1 MALLEVKILLGVII
15 LTLVSS
21 KNMIKKYIFIL
32 FIGLNISL
40 FAQTKPN
47 TDWVRVEGGSFM
59 MGCDESDNDCYPDEQ
74 PKHKVNISTFEI
86 GRYEVTVE
94 EYREFCKATKRNM
107 PSPPPMGFIDSHPIV
122 YITWQ
127 DATDYAKWIGGR
139 LPTEAEW
146 EFAAKG
152 GNFSKGY
159 IYAGSNNY
167 DEVGWS
173 YENSSNQ
180 THPVGLKLPNELGIY
195 DMSGN
200 AWEWVSDNYEIFY
213 YQNSPTINPKG
224 PDKGLG
230 KVNRGGCFNFDYKLM
245 RTSHRRGSG
254 ENTAGFGTGFRVA
267 RDVK

>member
-1 MALLEVKILLGVII
+1 
-15 LTLVSS
+15 
-21 KNMIKKYIFIL
+21 
-32 FIGLNISL
+32 
-40 FAQTKPN
+40 
-47 TDWVRVEGGSFM
+47 M

-152 GNFSKGY
+152 GNLSKGY